1 MVGIILLVLNPSMIC
16 NTHKMNDLLLDFPAT
31 GQIGT
36 ASLVRDLVKSRT
48 SLSLSRLLLGLNP
61 ASSI

>member
-1 MVGIILLVLNPSMIC
+1 MIC

-31 GQIGT
+31 GRIGT

-48 SLSLSRLLLGLNP
+48 SLALSVLLLGLNP
-61 ASSI
+61 ASST